1 MSGSPACCPTTG
13 IEKILLSADGS
24 DLSKGAVAGAINL
37 AKTCTGKL
45 YVTAVIE
52 TNPEYD
58 ALAPQLVE
66 KAENE
71 MKQYLEEVKAAALK
85 EGVQC
90 EVTVHHGDE
99 PYKLIVE
106 DAARMQADMIVMGRR
121 GRTGLKRLMMGSV
134 TAKVIG
140 HFHCKVLVVPAA
152 AKPEWKNVLAAT
164 DGSSQGNKAV
174 MEAITV
180 AKRCGSCLTI
190 VSSIA
195 ADDLVELED
204 SSLFLKDIAGQVIAS
219 MEKNIRELKELALKE
234 GVKAEGFV
242 LSGSP
247 AEAIATT
254 AKENNADLIVVGS
267 HGRTG
272 LDRLLMGSVT
282 ERVIVLSSCAVL
294 VVKAA

>member
-24 DLSKGAVAGAINL
+24 DSNKGAVLGAIKL
-37 AKTCTGKL
+37 ARACTGKL

-52 TNPEYD
+52 TNPEYE
-58 ALAPQLVE
+58 AFAPQLVE

-71 MKQYLEEVKAAALK
+71 ARQYMEDLKAAALK

-90 EVTVHHGDE
+90 ELIVHHGDE
-99 PYKLIVE
+99 PYKLLVD
-106 DAARMQADMIVMGRR
+106 DAAKMQADVIVMGRR

-140 HFHCKVLVVPAA
+140 HSHCKVLVVPAA
-152 AKPEWKNVLAAT
+152 AELDWKNVLAAT
-164 DGSSQGNKAV
+164 DGSKHGNKAV
-174 MEAITV
+174 EEAIII
-180 AKRCGSCLTI
+180 AKRCGACLTI

-204 SSLFLKDIAGQVIAS
+204 AGLFLKDIAGQMVAA
-219 MEKNIRELKELALKE
+219 MEKNISELKELALKE

-242 LSGSP
+242 LSGNP
-247 AEAIATT
+247 AEAITNT

-282 ERVIVLSSCAVL
+282 ERVIGLSSCAVL
-294 VVKAA
+294 VVKA

>member
-1 MSGSPACCPTTG
+1 MSGSPLCCPTTG

-24 DLSKGAVAGAINL
+24 DLSKGAVAGAISL
-37 AKTCTGKL
+37 AKACTGKL
-45 YVTAVIE
+45 YVTFVIE
-52 TNPEYD
+52 TNPEYE
-58 ALAPQLVE
+58 ALAPKLVE
-66 KAENE
+66 KSEYEA
-71 MKQYLEEVKAAALK
+71 KQYLEDVKAAALK

-90 EVTVHHGDE
+90 ELIVHHGDE
-99 PYKLIVE
+99 PYKLLVD
-106 DAARMQADMIVMGRR
+106 DAAKMQADVIVMGRR

-140 HFHCKVLVVPAA
+140 HSHCKVLVVPVA

-164 DGSSQGNKAV
+164 DGSKQGNKAV
-174 MEAITV
+174 MEAITI

-195 ADDLVELED
+195 SDDLVELED
-204 SSLFLKDIAGQVIAS
+204 SSLFLKDIAGQVVES
-219 MEKNIRELKELALKE
+219 MEKNIRELKELAQKE
-234 GVKAEGFV
+234 GVNARGFV
-242 LSGSP
+242 LSGNP
-247 AEAIATT
+247 AEAITAT
-254 AKENNADLIVVGS
+254 AKENNADLVVVGS

-294 VVKAA
+294 VVKA

>member
-13 IEKILLSADGS
+13 IEKVLLSTDGS
-24 DLSKGAVAGAINL
+24 DASKGAVAGAISL
-37 AKTCTGKL
+37 ARVCSGKL

-52 TNPEYD
+52 TNPEYEVF
-58 ALAPQLVE
+58 APQLVE

-71 MKQYLEEVKAAALK
+71 ARQHLEDVKAAALK

-90 EVTVHHGDE
+90 EVTVHHGDD
-99 PYKLIVE
+99 PYKLLVE
-106 DAARMQADMIVMGRR
+106 DAEKLQADMIVMGRR

-140 HFHCKVLVVPAA
+140 HSHCKVLVVPAA
-152 AKPEWKNVLAAT
+152 AELDWKNVLAAT
-164 DGSSQGNKAV
+164 DGSRQGNKAV
-174 MEAITV
+174 MEAITI

-195 ADDLVELED
+195 ADDLVQMED
-204 SSLFLKDIAGQVIAS
+204 SRLMFKDIADQMVAA

-242 LSGSP
+242 LSSNP
-247 AEAIATT
+247 AEAITNT
-254 AKENNADLIVVGS
+254 AKESNADLIVVGS

-282 ERVIVLSSCAVL
+282 ERVIGLSSCAVL
-294 VVKAA
+294 VVKA

>member
-1 MSGSPACCPTTG
+1 MSDSPLCCPTTG
-13 IEKILLSADGS
+13 IEKILLSTDGS
-24 DLSKGAVAGAINL
+24 DSSKGATAVAISL
-37 AKTCTGKL
+37 AKVCSGKL
-45 YVTAVIE
+45 YATVVIE
-52 TNPEYD
+52 TNPEFE
-58 ALAPQLVE
+58 AFAPQLVE

-71 MKQYLEEVKAAALK
+71 AKQQLEDVKAAALK

-90 EVTVHHGDE
+90 ELIVHHGDE

-106 DAARMQADMIVMGRR
+106 DAAKMQADMIVMGRR

-140 HFHCKVLVVPAA
+140 HSHCKVLVVPAA
-152 AKPEWKNVLAAT
+152 AELDWKNVLAAT
-164 DGSSQGNKAV
+164 DGSKQGNKAV
-174 MEAITV
+174 TEAITI
-180 AKRCGSCLTI
+180 AKRCGACLTI

-204 SSLFLKDIAGQVIAS
+204 SSLFLKDIAGQVLS
-219 MEKNIRELKELALKE
+219 QMEKNISELKELALKE

-242 LSGSP
+242 LSGKA
-247 AEAIATT
+247 AEAITNT
-254 AKENNADLIVVGS
+254 AKESNADLIVVGS

-282 ERVIVLSSCAVL
+282 ERVIGLSSCAVL
-294 VVKAA
+294 VVKA

>member
-13 IEKILLSADGS
+13 IEKVLLSADGS
-24 DLSKGAVAGAINL
+24 DSNKGAVLGAINL
-37 AKTCTGKL
+37 ARACTGKL
-45 YVTAVIE
+45 YVTSVIE
-52 TNPEYD
+52 TNPEYEVF
-58 ALAPQLVE
+58 APKLVE

-71 MKQYLEEVKAAALK
+71 TRQYMEDLKAAALK

-90 EVTVHHGDE
+90 ELIVHHGDE
-99 PYKLIVE
+99 PYKLLVD
-106 DAARMQADMIVMGRR
+106 DAARMQADVIVMGRR

-140 HFHCKVLVVPAA
+140 HSHCKVLVVPAA
-152 AKPEWKNVLAAT
+152 AELDWKNVLAAT
-164 DGSSQGNKAV
+164 DGSKQGNKAV
-174 MEAITV
+174 TEAITI
-180 AKRCGSCLTI
+180 AKRCGACLTI

-204 SSLFLKDIAGQVIAS
+204 SSLFLKDIAGQVLS
-219 MEKNIRELKELALKE
+219 QMEKNISELKELALKE

-242 LSGSP
+242 LSGKA
-247 AEAIATT
+247 AEAITNT
-254 AKENNADLIVVGS
+254 AKESNADLIVVGS

-282 ERVIVLSSCAVL
+282 ERVIGLSSCAVL
-294 VVKAA
+294 VVKA